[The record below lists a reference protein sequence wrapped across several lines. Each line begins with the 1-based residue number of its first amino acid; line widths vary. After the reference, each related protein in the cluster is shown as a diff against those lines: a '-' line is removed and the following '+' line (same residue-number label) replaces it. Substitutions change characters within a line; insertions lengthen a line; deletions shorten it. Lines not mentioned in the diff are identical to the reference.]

1 MSLSP
6 ETSLQA
12 EFRSKDA
19 EFGDRMLRFLP
30 NDFLPNLR
38 QKEEIKGIRVGFHH
52 TFSPGSDLIASA
64 MYQTSE
70 PKTQDVSFGLFDF
83 KTDEKSLGG
92 EGQYLFRSEGLN
104 VIAGAGY
111 FKIDRKDVST
121 DVSLDPPQKFVLVE
135 KSDVHHTNLYLY
147 SYLNFLNPV
156 TFTLGASADFFKV
169 GELDRNQFNPKLGVS
184 WTPFPWTT
192 LRGAS
197 VRALNRTMIN
207 NQTIEPTQV
216 AGFNQF
222 FVDAE
227 GTDAWRYGIAMDQ
240 KFSKDLFAGAEYS
253 IRNLEVPNLFPVP
266 TGHTVIKS
274 DWEERLGRFYLY
286 WTPHPWFA
294 LSAEY
299 YYERLDRE
307 KPLIAG
313 IDEVRTHRLPFGI
326 SFYHP
331 SGLSAMLKTTWIDQ
345 SGRFKRVFSDLFGPS
360 LPGEDRFW
368 IVDAAIQ
375 YRLPKRYGFLIL
387 GAKNLFDRSF
397 HYQDTDQTN
406 PQIQPKRF
414 IYGKFTLSF

>member
-1 MSLSP
+1 
-6 ETSLQA
+6 
-12 EFRSKDA
+12 
-19 EFGDRMLRFLP
+19 
-30 NDFLPNLR
+30 
-38 QKEEIKGIRVGFHH
+38 
-52 TFSPGSDLIASA
+52 
-64 MYQTSE
+64 
-70 PKTQDVSFGLFDF
+70 
-83 KTDEKSLGG
+83 
-92 EGQYLFRSEGLN
+92 
-104 VIAGAGY
+104 
-111 FKIDRKDVST
+111 
-121 DVSLDPPQKFVLVE
+121 VSLEPPEKFVLVE
-135 KSDVHHTNLYLY
+135 KSDVYHTNLYLY
-147 SYLNFLNPV
+147 SYLNYLNPV
-156 TFTLGASADFFKV
+156 TFTIGASADLFKV
-169 GELDRNQFNPKLGVS
+169 GELHRNQFNPKFGLI
-184 WTPFPWTT
+184 WTPLPGTT
-192 LRGAS
+192 LRGAL
-197 VRALNRTMIN
+197 VRALNRTMVN

-240 KFSKDLFAGAEYS
+240 TFSKDLFAGAEYS
-253 IRNLEVPNLFPVP
+253 IRNLEVPNLFPIP
-266 TGHTVIKS
+266 TGYTVIKS

-286 WTPHPWFA
+286 WTPHSWFA

-331 SGLSAMLKTTWIDQ
+331 SGLSAMLRTTWIDQ

-375 YRLPKRYGFLIL
+375 YRLPRRYGFLIL

-397 HYQDTDQTN
+397 HYQDTDPTN